1 MLKKRKKFLPK
12 IKKTL
17 MGKYERSKMLSDLVD
32 KNWSQKSENGQKYK
46 TTIIKIMKFEKSCV
60 QKYENS

>member
-12 IKKTL
+12 IGKTL
-17 MGKYERSKMLSDLVD
+17 MGKYKRSKMLSDLVD

>member
-1 MLKKRKKFLPK
+1 
-12 IKKTL
+12 

-46 TTIIKIMKFEKSCV
+46 TKIIKIMKFEKSCV